1 MASLYGRFFEPSL
14 FAVPYQEPEEHLID
28 MVRCCELLLC
38 AYLAGREA
46 AERVLPLAVPAGRT
60 DGLFDGSAPLDTLR
74 EDALRDYDKA
84 RFHMD
89 ARAQATAKEGGFL
102 ALQYVRELWK
112 LNELELFAFALALL
126 PRYDIR
132 FGQVFAFLEGSP
144 KPCPPSLDLT
154 LKLFHLAERA
164 EQVPGYHAQRRSLR
178 QKAEYAFW
186 DWKGGLDGRA
196 CEFVLQNGE
205 TGLENVGT
213 KVYLP
218 GSLGELP
225 LREELAGE
233 LAQAVSGAGA
243 GQETLYLCLKGCQG
257 SGRTTLARRAAE
269 RLDAPAVV
277 FDCTVSGGLRREEFF
292 DALDTACREC
302 LLVQGIPVLKE
313 LDTLLEEPET
323 ARQVLETAGRF
334 SSVVFVLMGEKTAA
348 VELAEDRCWL
358 EQAVPPLGR
367 GESMELWRREL
378 DNLPLSE
385 AVEPWE
391 LANKFTFTPAQIAGA
406 AQNAQGMA
414 LMGRKLN
421 RAALNEAAYSQ
432 TAHKLGEHATL
443 IYARHTWDQLVLG
456 EEERQMLRRAC
467 DQVRYKHIVY
477 DRWGFDQRLAYGK
490 GVSMLFAGPPG
501 TGKTMAAQVVAN
513 DLGIEM
519 YKVDLSQVVSK
530 YIGETE
536 KNLNE
541 VFNEAKKSNVIL
553 FFDET
558 DAILGKR
565 TEVKDSHDKN
575 ANLETA
581 YLLQKMEEYDGITV
595 MTTNYKENI
604 DSAFFRRISYVIHFS
619 FPDTGARKSIWKGIF
634 PQKTPLDQGVDFEY
648 LARQFELSGGSI
660 KNIAVAAAFMA
671 AAEGVPVSMGHIIR
685 AVKYEMAKQGK
696 IMRREDYGEYGFLL
710 DGGKGYGLNGSG
722 YAATGHGCH

>member
-1 MASLYGRFFEPSL
+1 MASLYGRFFELSL
-14 FAVPYQEPEEHLID
+14 FGVPYREPEEHLAD
-28 MVRCCELLLC
+28 MVRCCEMLLC
-38 AYLAGREA
+38 AYLAGLRIGRGAAVERIFPLIA
-46 AERVLPLAVPAGRT
+46 PAERIEE
-60 DGLFDGSAPLDTLR
+60 LFDGAASLDALR
-74 EDALRDYDKA
+74 EPVLRDYDKA

-89 ARAQATAKEGGFL
+89 ARAKASAGRGGFL

-126 PRYDIR
+126 PRYDSR
-132 FGQVFAFLEGSP
+132 FGQVFAFLEGSAR
-144 KPCPPSLDLT
+144 PCAPSLDLT
-154 LKLFHLAERA
+154 LKLFHLVERA
-164 EQVPGYHAQRRSLR
+164 GQAPGYHAQLRDLR
-178 QKAEYAFW
+178 QKAEFAFL
-186 DWKGGLDGRA
+186 DRKGEVDGRA

-205 TGLENVGT
+205 TALESEGA

-218 GSLGELP
+218 GALGELP
-225 LREELAGE
+225 LREGLAGE
-233 LAQAVSGAGA
+233 LARAASGDGA
-243 GQETLYLCLKGCQG
+243 GQETLYLCLKGRRG

-269 RLDAPAVV
+269 LLDVPAVV
-277 FDCTVSGGLRREEFF
+277 FDCTVAGGLRREEFF
-292 DALDTACREC
+292 DTLGTACREC
-302 LLVQGIPVLKE
+302 LLVQGIPVLRE
-313 LDTLLEEPET
+313 LDALLEEPET
-323 ARQVLETAGRF
+323 AARALKTAGRF
-334 SSVVFVLMGEKTAA
+334 SSVVFVLVGGQAVTA
-348 VELAEDRCWL
+348 ELAENRCWL
-358 EQAVPPLGR
+358 ERAVPPPGR
-367 GESMELWRREL
+367 GESIELWRREL
-378 DNLPLSE
+378 DTLPLAE
-385 AVEPWE
+385 PVEPWE

-406 AQNAQGMA
+406 AQNARGMR
-414 LMGRKLN
+414 LMGRALD

-619 FPDTGARKSIWKGIF
+619 FPDAGARKSIWKGIF
-634 PQKTPLDQGVDFEY
+634 PAQTPLDGGVDFEY

-671 AAEGVPVSMGHIIR
+671 AAEDVPVSMGHIVR

-710 DGGKGYGLNGSG
+710 R
-722 YAATGHGCH
+722 

>member
-14 FAVPYQEPEEHLID
+14 FAVPYAEPEEHLID
-28 MVRCCELLLC
+28 MVRCCELLLW
-38 AYLAGREA
+38 AYLAGRGTA
-46 AERVLPLAVPAGRT
+46 AERVLPLVAPEGGI
-60 DGLFDGSAPLDTLR
+60 DGLLDGSVPLDTLR
-74 EDALRDYDKA
+74 DNALRDYDKA

-89 ARAQATAKEGGFL
+89 ARAEATAQEGGFL

-126 PRYDIR
+126 PRYDTR
-132 FGQVFAFLEGSP
+132 FGQVFAFLEGSS

-154 LKLFHLAERA
+154 LKLFHFVERA
-164 EQVPGYHAQRRSLR
+164 EQAPGYHAQRRSLR
-178 QKAEYAFW
+178 QKAEYAFL
-186 DWKGGLDGRA
+186 DRRGGIDQRA

-205 TGLENVGT
+205 AGLENEGT
-213 KVYLP
+213 RVYLP
-218 GSLGELP
+218 GSLGKLP
-225 LREELAGE
+225 LREEVAGE
-233 LAQAVSGAGA
+233 LARAVYRDGV
-243 GQETLYLCLKGCQG
+243 GQEPLYLCLKGRRG

-269 RLDAPAVV
+269 LLDAPAVV
-277 FDCTVSGGLRREEFF
+277 FDCTVSGSLRREEFF
-292 DALDTACREC
+292 DALGTACREC
-302 LLVQGIPVLKE
+302 LLVQGIPVIKE
-313 LDTLLEEPET
+313 LDALLEEPET

-334 SSVVFVLMGEKTAA
+334 SSVVFVLIGEEAAA
-348 VELAEDRCWL
+348 VELAEGRCWL
-358 EQAVPPLGR
+358 ERAVPPPDR
-367 GESMELWRREL
+367 GESMELWRWEL
-378 DNLPLSE
+378 DGLPLSE
-385 AVEPWE
+385 QVSPWE
-391 LANKFTFTPAQIAGA
+391 LANKFTFTPAQIVGA
-406 AQNAQGMA
+406 AQNARGMA
-414 LMGRKLN
+414 LLGRALD

-619 FPDTGARKSIWKGIF
+619 FPDAGARKSIWKGIF
-634 PQKTPLDQGVDFEY
+634 PAQTPLDGGVDFEY

-671 AAEGVPVSMGHIIR
+671 ASEDAPVSMGHIVR
-685 AVKYEMAKQGK
+685 AVKYEMAKQGR

-710 DGGKGYGLNGSG
+710 K
-722 YAATGHGCH
+722 

>member
-14 FAVPYQEPEEHLID
+14 FGSPYQEPEEHLTD
-28 MVRCCELLLC
+28 MVRACELLLC
-38 AYLAGREA
+38 AYLAGLRDSRGA
-46 AERVLPLAVPAGRT
+46 AVERVLLLTAPAGAIE
-60 DGLFDGSAPLDTLR
+60 GLFDGTVPPDALR
-74 EDALRDYDKA
+74 TAALRDYDKA

-89 ARAQATAKEGGFL
+89 ARVEASVKQGDFL

-126 PRYDIR
+126 PRYDAR
-132 FGQVFAFLEGSP
+132 FGQIFAFLEGSGQ
-144 KPCPPSLDLT
+144 PCPPSLDLT
-154 LKLFHLAERA
+154 LKLFHLVGRA
-164 EQVPGYHAQRRSLR
+164 DQVPGYHAQRRSLR
-178 QKAEYAFW
+178 QKAQFAFLNR
-186 DWKGGLDGRA
+186 KGEVDERA
-196 CEFVLQNGE
+196 CDFVLQNGE
-205 TGLENVGT
+205 TGLESDVT
-213 KVYLP
+213 TVFLP
-218 GSLGELP
+218 GILGELP
-225 LREELAGE
+225 LRENLAGE
-233 LAQAVSGAGA
+233 LAQAVSGDGA
-243 GQETLYLCLKGCQG
+243 GQDTLYLCLKGRPG
-257 SGRTTLARRAAE
+257 SGRTTLARRTAE
-269 RLDAPAVV
+269 LLDAAAVV
-277 FDCTVSGGLRREEFF
+277 FCCAACGSMRREEFF
-292 DALDTACREC
+292 DALGTACREC
-302 LLVQGIPVLKE
+302 LLVQGVPVLKG
-313 LDTLLEEPET
+313 LDALLEEPET
-323 ARQVLETAGRF
+323 AARVLETAGRF
-334 SSVVFVLMGEKTAA
+334 SGVVFVLVGEETAS
-348 VELAEDRCWL
+348 VELGSGRRWL
-358 EQAVPPLGR
+358 ERAVPLPGR
-367 GESMELWRREL
+367 GEGMALWRREL
-378 DNLPLSE
+378 DTLPLAE
-385 AVEPWE
+385 PVEPWE
-391 LANKFTFTPAQIAGA
+391 LANKFTFTPAQITGA
-406 AQNAQGMA
+406 AQNARGMA
-414 LMGRKLN
+414 LMGRELN

-477 DRWGFDQRLAYGK
+477 DQWGFDQRLAYGK

-604 DSAFFRRISYVIHFS
+604 DSAFFRRISYVIHFAL
-619 FPDTGARKSIWKGIF
+619 PDAGARKSIWKGIF
-634 PQKTPLDQGVDFEY
+634 PARTPLDEGVDFDY
-648 LARQFELSGGSI
+648 LSRQFELSGGSI

-671 AAEGVPVSMGHIIR
+671 AAQDVPVSMGHIVR

-710 DGGKGYGLNGSG
+710 NREPG
-722 YAATGHGCH
+722 